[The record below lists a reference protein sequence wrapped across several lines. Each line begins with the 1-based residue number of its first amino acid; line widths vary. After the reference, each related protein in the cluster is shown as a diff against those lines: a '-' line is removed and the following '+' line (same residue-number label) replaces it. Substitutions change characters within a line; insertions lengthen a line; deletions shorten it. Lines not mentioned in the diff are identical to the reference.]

1 MRSITRRFPV
11 PPPAHLKVY
20 GGKSRKSER
29 AMEIEMGDADPKNL
43 ISLGRYIVQGG
54 FLRQLIERI
63 KGLSVQKGGP
73 IRLGPGAGD

>member
-1 MRSITRRFPV
+1 
-11 PPPAHLKVY
+11 
-20 GGKSRKSER
+20 
-29 AMEIEMGDADPKNL
+29 MEIEMGDADPKNL